1 MTGDIKVNRPLSS
14 MRLLLW
20 VRDRNLRSF
29 VPEAKVR
36 REAIT
41 LSQTRHEKRLELLFG
56 LDL

>member
-1 MTGDIKVNRPLSS
+1 MYLQMTGDIKVNRPLSS

-41 LSQTRHEKRLELLFG
+41 LTWVR
-56 LDL
+56 